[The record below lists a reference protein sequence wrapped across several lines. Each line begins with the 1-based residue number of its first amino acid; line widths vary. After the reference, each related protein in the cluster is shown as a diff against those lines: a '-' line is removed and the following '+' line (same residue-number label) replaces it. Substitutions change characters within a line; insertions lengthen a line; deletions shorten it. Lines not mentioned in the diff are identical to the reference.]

1 MSLQKFHVV
10 FVLVALAGII
20 LLSFSI
26 DHLLQENIDIN
37 VENSI
42 QNDSIEISERLR
54 NNYDVVEQKF
64 SRHKKSNLRKL
75 QEVADYLAA
84 HPDDKELYA
93 IAATINTYVVDGYY
107 EIYVINDNKV
117 IETSTRRADI
127 GFDFKK
133 HPLYVQILDRL
144 KAGIQAYEI
153 SVPSIENQAM
163 NLEQY
168 YFVRGKG
175 NYWVEIGYVLPLADY
190 VKRNLASLYKVYPS
204 LSRLDLFILTPEYV
218 QHINGEKSQEET
230 FSMFANDNRSKSMIM
245 KDLGLEKD
253 PSSTDFQTITS
264 ALQKKNIVFLP
275 KNKELQTVYSLIEND
290 LGNSAGNFQ
299 LIAKIEFNTDYH
311 HSEYFQLK
319 NLLHIFTLFVFV
331 FTLLS
336 FTLMYYA
343 VIRKITDI
351 TVQMKKDEPIVL
363 KGHLFSEFHFLI
375 LRYNTFLLQ
384 WKEEVKRLNEITM
397 LDEMTKSFNR
407 RYFNQKVQKQIDLFR
422 RYGHAFSM
430 IMFDVDD
437 FKNINDIHGH
447 DKGDYILKAI
457 VNDVKH
463 QIRSSDVV
471 CRIGG
476 EEFAVILPETKLDEA
491 CRVAEKI
498 RIAVESQSYIPNQ
511 QVTISLGVDT
521 FKEQYDF
528 NIFYK
533 AVDSF
538 LYKSKNNGKNCV
550 HGNCKEA
557 TETEPH
563 HEG

>member
-1 MSLQKFHVV
+1 MSLQKFHIV
-10 FVLVALAGII
+10 FVLVALAGIA

-42 QNDSIEISERLR
+42 QNESIEISERLR
-54 NNYDVVEQKF
+54 NNYAIVEQKF

-75 QEVADYLAA
+75 QEVADYIAA
-84 HPDDKELYA
+84 HKGDANLSA
-93 IAATINTYVVDGYY
+93 IATTINTYVVDGYY
-107 EIYVINDNKV
+107 EIYVINDKKV
-117 IETSTRRADI
+117 IEKSTKAADV

-175 NYWVEIGYVLPLADY
+175 DYWVEIGYVLPLADY

-204 LSRLDLFILTPEYV
+204 LSKLDLFILTPEYV
-218 QHINGEKSQEET
+218 QHINGEKNQGEE
-230 FSMFANDNRSKSMIM
+230 FSMFANDSRSTSLIM
-245 KDLGLEKD
+245 KDLGLEED

-290 LGNSAGNFQ
+290 LGNSTGDFQ
-299 LIAKIEFNTDYH
+299 LIAKMEFNTDYH

-319 NLLHIFTLFVFV
+319 NLLHIFTLFVFL
-331 FTLLS
+331 FTILS

-363 KGHLFSEFHFLI
+363 KGHLFREFHFLI

-397 LDEMTKSFNR
+397 LDEMTKSYNR
-407 RYFNQKVQKQIDLFR
+407 RYFNQKVQKHINLFR
-422 RYGHAFSM
+422 RYAQEFSM

-437 FKNINDIHGH
+437 FKSINDVHGH

-463 QIRSSDVV
+463 HLRSSDVI

-476 EEFAVILPETKLDEA
+476 EEFAVILPETNLEEA
-491 CRVAEKI
+491 CSVAEKI
-498 RIAVESQSYIPNQ
+498 RSAVEAQTYIADKK
-511 QVTISLGVDT
+511 VTISLGVDT
-521 FKEQYDF
+521 FEEKYDF
-528 NIFYK
+528 NSFYR

-550 HGNCKEA
+550 YGNCKEA
-557 TETEPH
+557 SKTVPH
-563 HEG
+563 HA